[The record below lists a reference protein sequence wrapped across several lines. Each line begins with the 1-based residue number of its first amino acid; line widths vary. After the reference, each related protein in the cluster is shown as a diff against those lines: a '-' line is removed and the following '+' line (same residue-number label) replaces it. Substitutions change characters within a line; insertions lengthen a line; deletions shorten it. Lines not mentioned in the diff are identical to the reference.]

1 MMHNLQRLD
10 TILKAENISLTL
22 GGFPILKDL
31 NVEIRNV
38 TRPGQT
44 TGQIVGF
51 LGPSGVGK
59 TKFFEILAGLLTPTT
74 GQVLLGSPLHPVN
87 VGMVGVVQQNYPLF
101 MHRTVAGNLMVAAR
115 KLYKTEKE
123 AKERMRYMLD
133 RFGLADKQN
142 LYPAQL
148 SGGQKQRI
156 AIAQQ
161 LLSSEN
167 FLLLDEPF
175 SGLDVTMVDEVSQM
189 ICEIAHLN
197 DFNTIIIVSHD
208 IEATAAIADT
218 LWLMGR
224 DRDNSN
230 HVIPGARIKH
240 SYDLIEMELYEQKGL
255 IDKPEFRALVKQI
268 RALFHTL

>member
-1 MMHNLQRLD
+1 MSNFHRSD
-10 TILKAENISLTL
+10 VILKAENISLTL
-22 GGFPILKDL
+22 GGNPILKNL
-31 NVEIRNV
+31 NVEIRDVVQPN
-38 TRPGQT
+38 RT

-59 TKFFEILAGLLTPTT
+59 TKFFEILSGILTPTT
-74 GQVLLGSPLHPVN
+74 GHVMLGKPLQPVG

-101 MHRTVAGNLMVAAR
+101 MHRTVVSNLMVAAR
-115 KLYKTEKE
+115 KVLKTDAE
-123 AKERMRYMLD
+123 AKDRIGYILD
-133 RFGLADKQN
+133 RFGMTDKQN

-161 LLSSEN
+161 LLSSDH

-175 SGLDVTMVDEVSQM
+175 SGLDVNMVDEVSEL
-189 ICEIAHLN
+189 ICEIAHL
-197 DFNTIIIVSHD
+197 DEINTIIIVSHD
-208 IEATAAIADT
+208 IEATAVVADT

-224 DRDNSN
+224 DRDANGQI
-230 HVIPGARIKH
+230 IPGARILH
-240 SYDLIEMELYEQKGL
+240 NYDLIERDLYDQPGL
-255 IDKPEFRALVKQI
+255 ADKPEFRALVKEI

>member
-1 MMHNLQRLD
+1 MSDYQRID
-10 TILKAENISLTL
+10 VILKAENINLTL
-22 GGFPILKDL
+22 GGNPILKDL
-31 NVEIRNV
+31 NVDIRDVVQPN
-38 TRPGQT
+38 RT

-59 TKFFEILAGLLTPTT
+59 TKFFEILAGLLTPTS
-74 GQVLLGSPLHPVN
+74 GQILLGSPLKPVK

-101 MHRTVAGNLMVAAR
+101 MHRTVASNLMVAAR
-115 KLYKTEKE
+115 KLYKTDAE
-123 AKERMRYMLD
+123 ATERMHYLLN
-133 RFGLADKQN
+133 RFGLTDKQN

-161 LLSSEN
+161 LLSSEH

-175 SGLDVTMVDEVSQM
+175 SGLDVNMVDEVSEL

-197 DFNTIIIVSHD
+197 EINTVIVVSHD

-224 DRDNSN
+224 DRDANN
-230 HVIPGARIKH
+230 QPIPGARIKH
-240 SYDLIEMELYEQKGL
+240 SYDLIERGLYAQPGL
-255 IDKPEFRALVKQI
+255 IDKLEFRALVKEI
-268 RALFHTL
+268 RELFHAL

>member
-1 MMHNLQRLD
+1 MSDYQRLD
-10 TILKAENISLTL
+10 VILKANDISLTL
-22 GGFPILKDL
+22 GGNPILKDL
-31 NVEIRNV
+31 NVEIRDIVQPN
-38 TRPGQT
+38 RT

-59 TKFFEILAGLLTPTT
+59 TKFFEILAGLLAPTT
-74 GQVLLGSPLHPVN
+74 GQVLLGNPLVPVCA
-87 VGMVGVVQQNYPLF
+87 GMVGVVQQNYPLF
-101 MHRTVAGNLMVAAR
+101 MHRTVASNLMVAAR
-115 KLYKTEKE
+115 KLYKTDAE

-133 RFGLADKQN
+133 RFGLADKQD

-161 LLSSEN
+161 LLSSEH

-175 SGLDVTMVDEVSQM
+175 SGLDVNMVDEVSEL

-197 DFNTIIIVSHD
+197 EINTVIVVSHD

-224 DRDNSN
+224 DRDANN
-230 HVIPGARIKH
+230 QPIPGARIKH
-240 SYDLIEMELYEQKGL
+240 SYDLIAKGLYAQPGL
-255 IDKPEFRALVKQI
+255 IDKPEFRELVKEI